1 MNSTEVLSTRT
12 FCELSRSNEQF
23 FCYILLALLAHPI
36 NECTVI
42 SAVFFKFKCLFQNG
56 DKYSHIIFQENL
68 LDGLPNW
75 LDRLFEGS
83 TQRYY
88 INYWPEYT
96 VKWAPTASPV
106 LTDLPPRQRSL
117 RPRFGFVFRE
127 KGALAISLCR
137 SRDSRVSVKD
147 NICLF
152 SIENSLLEILNKKW
166 SKESLYFYFS
176 IVLMLSYAIFSV
188 MIKITHYWSCKF
200 S

>member
-1 MNSTEVLSTRT
+1 M
-12 FCELSRSNEQF
+12 
-23 FCYILLALLAHPI
+23 LAWLACQI
-36 NECTVI
+36 NEGTIII
-42 SAVFFKFKCLFQNG
+42 SAVFLKSQNFFQNG

-96 VKWAPTASPV
+96 VKWVQTASPV

-127 KGALAISLCR
+127 KGALEISPLCR
-137 SRDSRVSVKD
+137 SRNSRVSVKD
-147 NICLF
+147 NIICLF
-152 SIENSLLEILNKKW
+152 SIENSW
-166 SKESLYFYFS
+166 SIESFYFYFS
-176 IVLMLSYAIFSV
+176 IVSMLSNAIFSV
-188 MIKITHYWSCKF
+188 MLK
-200 S
+200 